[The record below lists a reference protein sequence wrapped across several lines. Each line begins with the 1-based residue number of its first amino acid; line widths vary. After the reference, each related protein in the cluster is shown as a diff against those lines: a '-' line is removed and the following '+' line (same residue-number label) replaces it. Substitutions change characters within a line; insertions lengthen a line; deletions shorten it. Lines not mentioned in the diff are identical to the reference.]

1 MHALSLSAEEEELG
15 SRGSSSV
22 QMRDLDG
29 HWCGLRLWRQEGS
42 LAVRAST
49 VSSGQLGTKQQ
60 VCSNS
65 AVLGAQPL
73 WLMPGDWLC
82 TAG

>member
-1 MHALSLSAEEEELG
+1 MHALSLSAEKEELG

-22 QMRDLDG
+22 QMRDVALDRQ
-29 HWCGLRLWRQEGS
+29 WCLLRLWRQEGS
-42 LAVRAST
+42 LAVRVPT
-49 VSSGQLGTKQQ
+49 ISSGQFGTKQQ

-73 WLMPGDWLC
+73 WPMPGD
-82 TAG
+82 